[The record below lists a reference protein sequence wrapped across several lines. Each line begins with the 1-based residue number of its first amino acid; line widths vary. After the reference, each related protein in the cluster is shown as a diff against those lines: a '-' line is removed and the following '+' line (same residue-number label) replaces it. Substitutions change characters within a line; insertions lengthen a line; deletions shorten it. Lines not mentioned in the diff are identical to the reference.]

1 MSETIRIGVSAC
13 VVGENVRHDR
23 SHAADPYLAEF
34 LSKHVEFVP
43 LCPELACG
51 MGVPRE
57 LVRQVDCAG
66 DIRLVGKDS
75 AEDWTDRMSDWC
87 SRVIPGLE
95 EEQMCGFVVK
105 SHSAS
110 CAFRQGKTYSTDGRP
125 PRRGTGFFTKLL
137 MDHFPNLPVES
148 EERLQN
154 SILREN
160 FIRRV
165 FVMKRWHELEERG
178 RDIGHLVDFHTRHK
192 MLIRAHDLR
201 GYREL
206 GHLLGES
213 SMATVDDIF
222 VNYASLLFKS
232 LALKAT
238 PAKNSDVLMHAMG
251 YFKRELDSEDKKEI
265 LSLINAYKTGKIPL
279 LVPVTLIN
287 HYARRLDKPY
297 LTQQYFFNPHPSEL
311 KLLNHV

>member
-1 MSETIRIGVSAC
+1 MSETIRIGTSAC

-23 SHAADPYLAEF
+23 SHAADPYLAEIF
-34 LSKHVEFVP
+34 SKYVEFVP
-43 LCPELACG
+43 ICPELACG

-57 LVRQVDCAG
+57 VVRQVDCAG
-66 DIRLVGKDS
+66 DIRLIGRDT
-75 AEDWTDRMSDWC
+75 AEDWTERMSDWC
-87 SRVIPGLE
+87 DRVIPGLDE
-95 EEQMCGFVVK
+95 EEMCGFIVK
-105 SHSAS
+105 SRSAT
-110 CAFRQGKTYSTDGRP
+110 CAVRQGKTYSTDGKP
-125 PRRGTGFFTKLL
+125 PRRGTGFFTKRL

-154 SILREN
+154 PILLEN

-178 RDIGHLVDFHTRHK
+178 RSIGRLVDFHTRHK
-192 MLIRAHDLR
+192 MLIRGHDLR

-206 GHLLGES
+206 GRLLGES
-213 SMATVDDIF
+213 SVSNVDEVFDSY
-222 VNYASLLFKS
+222 VRLLFKS

-251 YFKRELDSEDKKEI
+251 YFKQELSSEDKKEI
-265 LSLINAYKTGKIPL
+265 LSQINAYKTGKIPL

-287 HYARRLDKPY
+287 HYARRLNKPY
-297 LTQQYFFNPHPSEL
+297 IQQQFFFNPHPSEL